1 MSTQRTQPPRLALAL
16 LTRFVPDDEPLA
28 GDLIEEFG
36 AGRSR
41 AWFWRQTIAA
51 VVLTAFRRSD
61 EVRPLRLVDG
71 APARVPAT
79 AAAAPRRTVNL
90 SASPVAGIGGLTIA
104 VLLVLMTMVMPQAWW
119 LVAAA
124 IAAGVVFG
132 VVLIAIRRTTG
143 D

>member
-1 MSTQRTQPPRLALAL
+1 MSTQRSQPPRLALAL

-51 VVLTAFRRSD
+51 VVLTAFRRSG

-71 APARVPAT
+71 APARVPST
-79 AAAAPRRTVNL
+79 TLVTPRKSVNITG
-90 SASPVAGIGGLTIA
+90 SPVAGVGGLTLA
-104 VLLVLMTMVMPQAWW
+104 VLVVLMTIVMPQAWW
-119 LVAAA
+119 FVAAA

-132 VVLIAIRRTTG
+132 VVLIAIRRARV

>member
-1 MSTQRTQPPRLALAL
+1 MNQPPRLALAL

-28 GDLIEEFG
+28 GDLVEEFG

-41 AWFWRQTIAA
+41 TWFWRQTIAA
-51 VVLTAFRRSD
+51 VALTAFQRSG

-71 APARVPAT
+71 APTRVPAT
-79 AAAAPRRTVNL
+79 AAAPVRRTVNL